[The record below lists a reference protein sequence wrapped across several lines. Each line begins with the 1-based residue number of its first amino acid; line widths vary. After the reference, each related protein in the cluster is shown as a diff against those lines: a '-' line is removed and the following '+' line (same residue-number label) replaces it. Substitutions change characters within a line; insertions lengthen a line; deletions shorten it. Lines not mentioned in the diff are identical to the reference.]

1 MTMKREPT
9 EELEM
14 KTPKVIDEESPLPP
28 LKKSRK
34 VVSKAAWTEDEWQK
48 LSSLKEKGLGWVYFL
63 SSSPSAFCPLPR

>member
-1 MTMKREPT
+1 MTIKREAS

-34 VVSKAAWTEDEWQK
+34 AVSKAAWADDEWQK
-48 LSSLKEKGLGWVYFL
+48 LSSLKEKGLSWAYFL
-63 SSSPSAFCPLPR
+63 SSLSSAFCPLPR